1 MPAGITMLP
10 VYIGGA
16 IVLVIALLA
25 IAASYYVRVP
35 PNQVAIVFGRRSRDA
50 QGNLTGFRLVQ
61 GGGFI
66 NWPVIVS
73 VEWLSLEV
81 MPIPVETT
89 AAVTIDGVPIRVD
102 TLANI
107 KIGSTESLQ
116 RAAAERFLTMRHDS
130 IIALIQQTMEGH
142 LRAIVGTMTV
152 EDLIQNRAAFSANL
166 VDQSGRDLETMGLV
180 IDNMP
185 IREISDEHGYIE
197 ALGKRR
203 TAEVK
208 RDAQIGEAEAQRD
221 ADIRASDAHK
231 IGETAKIEAD
241 VGVADADRNRR
252 IKVAQFDAQAD
263 TERARAD
270 QAGPLSSAQARQNMK
285 VEEVR
290 IEEVDRQSRIAVQQ
304 QEALRREQELVA
316 TVVKPAEADREKVAI
331 DAEAQRRGAI
341 VVAEGEKQ
349 AAVLKAEGQRDA
361 RIAQA
366 EADQTERERT
376 GLGDGAK
383 ARHTGEGEAQAI
395 RAKGLA
401 EGDAIKAKML
411 AEADG
416 MQQKADAWKE
426 YGDAA
431 IIQLLLE
438 RYPDIVTA
446 MGEPMQAIGTGLA
459 AVDRISVV
467 DIGGGGDGKSP
478 LGRLVNQIPE
488 QFLTLNEQLKAVF
501 GIDLAELLSAKLQT
515 SGATAGSAGSTAPS
529 ADTAAPRGPEAET
542 QETAGQ
548 PPDGDPVE

>member
-1 MPAGITMLP
+1 MYEGIGMLP
-10 VYIGGA
+10 VYIGG
-16 IVLVIALLA
+16 VVILIIAVMA

-35 PNQVAIVFGRRSRDA
+35 PNQVAVVFGRRSRDTE
-50 QGNLTGFRLVQ
+50 GNLTGFRLVQ

-66 NWPVIVS
+66 NWPIIIS

-89 AAVTIDGVPIRVD
+89 AAVTIDGVPVRVD
-102 TLANI
+102 ALANI
-107 KIGSTESLQ
+107 KIGSMASLQ
-116 RAAAERFLTMRHDS
+116 RAAAERFLTMRHES

-152 EDLIQNRAAFSANL
+152 ETLIQNRAAFSANL
-166 VDQSGRDLETMGLV
+166 VEQSGLDLETMGLV

-185 IREISDEHGYIE
+185 IREINDEHGYID

-221 ADIRASDAHK
+221 ADIRASDALRV
-231 IGETAKIEAD
+231 GETAKIKAD
-241 VGVADADRNRR
+241 VGIADADRDRR
-252 IKVAQFDAQAD
+252 VKVAQFDAQAD
-263 TERARAD
+263 GERATAD
-270 QAGPLSSAQARQNMK
+270 QAGPLSSARARQDVK
-285 VEEVR
+285 LEEVR

-316 TVVKPAEADREKVAI
+316 TVVKPAEAGREKAVI
-331 DAEAQRRGAI
+331 DAEAQRRAAI
-341 VVAEGEKQ
+341 VVAEGDKQ
-349 AAVLKAEGQRDA
+349 AAVLRAEGQRDA

-366 EADQTERERT
+366 EADQTERERS

-383 ARHTGEGEAQAI
+383 FQAIGEGEAEAI

-401 EGDAIKAKML
+401 EGDAIKARML

-416 MQQKADAWKE
+416 MQEKAAAWKE

-431 IIQLLLE
+431 VIQLLLE

-459 AVDRISVV
+459 GVDHISIV
-467 DIGGGGDGKSP
+467 DIGGGGDGQP
-478 LGRLVNQIPE
+478 PVGRLINQIPE
-488 QFLTLNEQLKAVF
+488 QVLKFNEQLKAVF
-501 GIDLAELLSAKLQT
+501 GIDLAELLARRIES
-515 SGATAGSAGSTAPS
+515 SGSSAGAMSH
-529 ADTAAPRGPEAET
+529 PEADS
-542 QETAGQ
+542 
-548 PPDGDPVE
+548 PDTEPTPQDEEV